1 MELVAG
7 CECKVCHSVGQ
18 GPVFRD
24 PALSRRY
31 NEAETRDLVVAQLS
45 LGPRHTD
52 PISIR
57 RICKKLR
64 TRTQIVRSA
73 CNALQSSR
81 SAWRIQRL
89 RYRLIPSTN
98 CHRRSPIIAI
108 VSLCALITGLYK
120 RTRDRTLRSLLCP
133 SINASPDTSR
143 SRYWSPS
150 PNSHFLRSQLN
161 VMP

>member
-57 RICKKLR
+57 RICKELR
-64 TRTQIVRSA
+64 TRAQIVRSA

-108 VSLCALITGLYK
+108 VSWRPLITNAHGIARYGVCSAL
-120 RTRDRTLRSLLCP
+120 RLTRLLVP
-133 SINASPDTSR
+133 PDQGIGVLLLIHTFFEV
-143 SRYWSPS
+143 
-150 PNSHFLRSQLN
+150 N
-161 VMP
+161 